1 MLKVSRQRKAQSHV
15 DDHFQ
20 NCFVPLDELLKERKK
35 LKENI
40 ELANWAHKI
49 IE

>member
-1 MLKVSRQRKAQSHV
+1 MLKINV

-20 NCFVPLDELLKERKK
+20 NCFDELLKERKK

>member
-1 MLKVSRQRKAQSHV
+1 MLKMNV

-35 LKENI
+35 I
-40 ELANWAHKI
+40 EGKHRVS
-49 IE
+49 

>member
-1 MLKVSRQRKAQSHV
+1 MLKINV

-40 ELANWAHKI
+40 ELAKWAHKI